1 MDRSGS
7 NVELMILSAGR
18 WLQLQLT
25 GTKKKALAAFNC
37 CVYTLDVNRTDGT
50 RDDVTILSS
59 LNQEVQGGK
68 PVARSASQGTA

>member
-1 MDRSGS
+1 M
-7 NVELMILSAGR
+7 MILSAGR
-18 WLQLQLT
+18 WLQLQLA
-25 GTKKKALAAFNC
+25 GTKKALMAFNC

>member
-1 MDRSGS
+1 
-7 NVELMILSAGR
+7 MILSAGS
-18 WLQLQLT
+18 WLQLQLA

>member
-1 MDRSGS
+1 MERSGS
-7 NVELMILSAGR
+7 KVELMILSAGS
-18 WLQLQLT
+18 LAT
-25 GTKKKALAAFNC
+25 AAACGHKKKALMAFNC
-37 CVYTLDVNRTDGT
+37 RVDTLDVNRTDGT

>member
-1 MDRSGS
+1 MR
-7 NVELMILSAGR
+7 GR
-18 WLQLQLT
+18 WLRLQLA
-25 GTKKKALAAFNC
+25 GTKKALMAFNC
-37 CVYTLDVNRTDGT
+37 RVDTLDVNRTDGT

>member
-1 MDRSGS
+1 MAAAAAYGH
-7 NVELMILSAGR
+7 
-18 WLQLQLT
+18 
-25 GTKKKALAAFNC
+25 KKKALMAFNC
-37 CVYTLDVNRTDGT
+37 RVDTLDVNRTDGT